1 METGNGSACYG
12 YEKDREHVS
21 KLLICKTCVHWKVH
35 VRMCNNDTDNSAE
48 DHSGKHECCHV
59 VTRLL

>member
-1 METGNGSACYG
+1 METGNGSTGYG

-21 KLLICKTCVHWKVH
+21 ELLICEACVHRKVH
-35 VRMCNNDTDNSAE
+35 VRMRNNNTDNSTE
-48 DHSGKHECCHV
+48 DHSCKHECCHV

>member
-1 METGNGSACYG
+1 METGNSSAGYG

-21 KLLICKTCVHWKVH
+21 ELLICEACVHRKVH
-35 VRMCNNDTDNSAE
+35 VRMRNNNTDNSAE
-48 DHSGKHECCHV
+48 DHSCKHECCHV